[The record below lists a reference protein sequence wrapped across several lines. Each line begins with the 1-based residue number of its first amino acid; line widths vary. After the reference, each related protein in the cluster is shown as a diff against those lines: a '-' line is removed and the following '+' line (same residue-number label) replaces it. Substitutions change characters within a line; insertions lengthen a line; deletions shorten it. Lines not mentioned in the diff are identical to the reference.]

1 MNIVKKKFW
10 TKLQQ
15 NILQN
20 ASNCTILKNFL
31 GGACPRSPI
40 ANAWL
45 CHVQQIPPLSKIN
58 LTPPPPC

>member
-1 MNIVKKKFW
+1 MNMVKKIIFW

-20 ASNCTILKNFL
+20 ASNCTIFKNFL
-31 GGACPRSPI
+31 GGACPRSPL

-45 CHVQQIPPLSKIN
+45 CHAQNGALCHTN
-58 LTPPPPC
+58 TPTF